1 MYNLKNNLIFIHIP
15 KTAGTAISEYM
26 YKLNGER
33 KDIVHNV
40 KMDHG
45 FLGKI
50 RYAKEYTH
58 ITFPMYKKLLNEKI
72 CNDAIKFV
80 IVRNPINKLK
90 SWYYF
95 HIQNKWVNFSIN
107 KMLPILYHDLKLI
120 ESRGYS
126 LNCDNHSDG
135 GAVFNTFGI
144 IRQTDYFNIKTD
156 NVNILKFESLQKDF
170 DEFVEKYNL
179 PKFKIN
185 KINAT
190 KDVSTSDREFFIKLT
205 KGHSQEMIEYIIN
218 YYKPDFNLLGYKLN
232 V

>member
-1 MYNLKNNLIFIHIP
+1 MYNPKNNLIFIHIP

-26 YKLNGER
+26 YKLNEER

-50 RYAKEYTH
+50 RYATEYTH
-58 ITFPMYKKLLNEKI
+58 ITFSMYKKLLNEKI

-95 HIQNKWVNFSIN
+95 HTQNKWVNFSIN

-185 KINAT
+185 KINVT